1 MQQGGSFGGEICVSW
16 LHVPQCDLSDS
27 MPRKPL
33 ALRHVG
39 LPQSIDIV
47 EFLSDH
53 AVHIEV
59 RSVDGNR
66 MPHDLDN
73 PVTFLAKTVHHVR
86 LEHGVSPSKS
96 TLIVFGPRP

>member
-1 MQQGGSFGGEICVSW
+1 
-16 LHVPQCDLSDS
+16 

-47 EFLSDH
+47 DILSDH

-73 PVTFLAKTVHHVR
+73 PVAFLAEAVHHVR
-86 LEHGVSPSKS
+86 LEHGVSPSNS
-96 TLIVFGPRP
+96 TLIVFGSRP